1 MFNQNAFIEPKVGAS
16 AFTCPHCHTLAQMF
30 RRPVRTRV
38 LSNKDSDDHEISV
51 AECISCKGLTIFI
64 QGELVY
70 PDAPAIEPAEDMPE
84 KARAFFMEAQSVIG
98 KSPRSACALLRLCLE
113 ELVSH
118 LGGTGKSLYERIESL
133 NLPSDVSAL
142 FDACRL
148 MGNQAA
154 HPGVIDFKNDNGLPV
169 ARALSQFVNI
179 IVMIKISPRI
189 QAQRF
194 LEQVKK
200 S

>member
-1 MFNQNAFIEPKVGAS
+1 
-16 AFTCPHCHTLAQMF
+16 MF
-30 RRPVRTRV
+30 RLPVRKGA
-38 LSNKDSDDHEISV
+38 LSNKDFDDHELSV
-51 AECISCKGLTIFI
+51 VECISCKGLSIFVKDVLI
-64 QGELVY
+64 Y
-70 PDAPAIEPAEDMPE
+70 PDSPAIEPAEDMPE
-84 KARAFFMEAQSVIG
+84 KARAFYLEAQAVIG

-113 ELVSH
+113 ELADH
-118 LGGTGKSLYERIESL
+118 LGGTGKNLYERIESL
-133 NLPSDVSAL
+133 KLPSDVSDL
-142 FDACRL
+142 FKACRL